1 MSMTFPST
9 TKMTGIDKLNNL
21 IRYASQLF
29 TLYLINLYCLFFSNC
44 YRFTLMEPVANI
56 IETSNYLEVLS
67 LGCTEELIMNM
78 FVILEPLRLH
88 HAKHLTHLSLASV
101 KDDPDYHNFF
111 ELDYTIFNSFIRLSV
126 LTLDYEFVS
135 DTLLKALD
143 NGCMQ
148 RLVIHV
154 HGWRNDFP
162 GTTNMAWQ
170 MFSQKK

>member
-1 MSMTFPST
+1 MTFPLT
-9 TKMTGIDKLNNL
+9 TRMTGIDKLANL
-21 IRYASQLF
+21 IEYINQLF
-29 TLYLINLYCLFFSNC
+29 TLHLINLHCLSFSNC
-44 YRFTLMEPVANI
+44 YRSTLIESVANI
-56 IETSNYLEVLS
+56 IETSNYLEALS
-67 LGCTEELIMNM
+67 LGCTEELIVNM
-78 FVILEPLRLH
+78 FIILEPLRLH

-101 KDDPDYHNFF
+101 KDDPDYYDFF
-111 ELDYTIFNSFIRLSV
+111 ELDNTIFNSFIRLSV

-154 HGWRNDFP
+154 HGWKNDYP

>member
-1 MSMTFPST
+1 MSTTFLLT
-9 TKMTGIDKLNNL
+9 TKMTGIDKLGNFTKYTN
-21 IRYASQLF
+21 QLYI
-29 TLYLINLYCLFFSNC
+29 LHLINLHCLFFSNC
-44 YRFTLMEPVANI
+44 YRFTLIESIANI
-56 IETSNYLEVLS
+56 IETSNNLEALS

-101 KDDPDYHNFF
+101 KNDPDYYDFF
-111 ELDYTIFNSFIRLSV
+111 DLDNTIFNSFIRLSV

-154 HGWRNDFP
+154 HGWKNDYP

>member
-1 MSMTFPST
+1 M
-9 TKMTGIDKLNNL
+9 
-21 IRYASQLF
+21 
-29 TLYLINLYCLFFSNC
+29 INLYCLFFSNC
-44 YRFTLMEPVANI
+44 YRFTLIESIANI
-56 IETSNYLEVLS
+56 IETSNYLEALS
-67 LGCTEELIMNM
+67 LGCSEELIMNM

-101 KDDPDYHNFF
+101 KDDPDYYDFF
-111 ELDYTIFNSFIRLSV
+111 ELDNTIFNSFIRLSV

-135 DTLLKALD
+135 DSLLKALD

-154 HGWRNDFP
+154 HGWKNDYP
-162 GTTNMAWQ
+162 GTTNTAWQ